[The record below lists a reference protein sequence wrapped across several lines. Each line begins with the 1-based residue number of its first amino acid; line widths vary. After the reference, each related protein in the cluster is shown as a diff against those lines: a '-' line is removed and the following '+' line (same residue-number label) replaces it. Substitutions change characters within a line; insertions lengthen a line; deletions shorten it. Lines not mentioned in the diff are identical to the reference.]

1 MPISLPL
8 SFEGLLR
15 GVEVV
20 AICAMALSG
29 LMEAARKD
37 MDVVGV
43 FASAFI
49 TAFGGGTV
57 RDILL
62 DRRPLF
68 WVQYHEYVVLTF
80 VLCLVAIPLL
90 RRRHF
95 PITEKAIRIP
105 DALGLGLFTAAGVG
119 PALEAALPLFIAAL
133 MGVVTGVFGG
143 VLRDVICNEIPIV
156 FRDRRPYALCSF
168 AGAWVFIAM
177 YHAGASPFATVATV
191 VVVTAGL
198 RLLALARGWTVPGLP
213 GTADPD

>member
-1 MPISLPL
+1 LPL
-8 SFEGLLR
+8 SFESLLR
-15 GVEVV
+15 VVEVV
-20 AICAMALSG
+20 AIGAMALSG

-68 WVQYHEYVVLTF
+68 WVQYHEYVMLTF
-80 VLCLVAIPLL
+80 VLCLLAIPLL
-90 RRRHF
+90 RRRHYAL
-95 PITEKAIRIP
+95 TEKAIRIP

-119 PALEAALPLFIAAL
+119 PALEAGMPLFIAAL

-143 VLRDVICNEIPIV
+143 VLRDVICNEIPTV
-156 FRDRRPYALCSF
+156 FRDRRPYALLSF
-168 AGAWVFIAM
+168 AGAWAFIGLH
-177 YHAGASPFATVATV
+177 YAGAPPVATVATV
-191 VVVTAGL
+191 VALTAGL
-198 RLLALARGWTVPGLP
+198 RLVALVRGWTVPGLP
-213 GTADPD
+213 ATDPD